1 MGTKIFSK
9 TSWTNLMMRSKKV
22 LELTKQN
29 NQKQSNDQIK
39 FVACCKYYW
48 ILGGTDHLW
57 NIKDLLETKKK
68 KRWKGRPG
76 RYNAFFSESHVKKA
90 KTNHQQRRAWKS
102 SSFNIQ
108 CLNSWHIFLGMFQ
121 TEQTRIALFF
131 HFFFFFLIFEGFLIG
146 ELILDSRE
154 RRSYRMWI
162 FFFF

>member
-68 KRWKGRPG
+68 KDEK
-76 RYNAFFSESHVKKA
+76 ADQVDIMHSSVSH
-90 KTNHQQRRAWKS
+90 
-102 SSFNIQ
+102 
-108 CLNSWHIFLGMFQ
+108 M
-121 TEQTRIALFF
+121 
-131 HFFFFFLIFEGFLIG
+131 
-146 ELILDSRE
+146 
-154 RRSYRMWI
+154 
-162 FFFF
+162 